1 MKKAIVIFV
10 TVFLAFFFCCTLKA
24 ATIQKTIIPA
34 EADWVIHFDLEK
46 FSTTQIGESLLSE
59 EGAFNLEKKN
69 AQFKKKYQIDLLAD
83 IDGITIFGIG
93 EQENKTVACLRG
105 NFKRDYLL
113 GLLAAEETH
122 KEIPHGKY
130 TIHNWN
136 HCEYGVFVDD
146 NLALMGANEDT
157 IKIALDVIAGKKANI
172 ASSPLMAYIDEIP
185 SNAFFAALAKDISS
199 MAQHATKVFV
209 FKKTES
215 ALLTLTEEKK
225 NLNIRLNFI
234 VKTLED
240 AKNMESVIRGLI
252 SLASMQLEEAH
263 KELMPHLERINIST
277 EGKKVRV
284 EFSYPSKELVDIVL
298 GKVKF
303 SPFSLLAKYNRL
315 P

>member
-10 TVFLAFFFCCTLKA
+10 SVMLVFFFCCELKA
-24 ATIQKTIIPA
+24 AAIQKTIIPA

-46 FSTTQIGESLLSE
+46 FATTQIGESLLGE
-59 EGAFNLEKKN
+59 EGALPLKKKN
-69 AQFKKKYQIDLLAD
+69 TQFKKKYQIDLLKD
-83 IDGITIFGIG
+83 IKGITIYGIG
-93 EQENKTVACLRG
+93 RGEKKTVACLKG
-105 NFKRDYLL
+105 NLKQSYLL

-122 KEIPHGKY
+122 AEIPHGKY

-136 HCEYGVFVDD
+136 HHEYGVFVDE
-146 NLALMGANEDT
+146 NLALIGTDEDT
-157 IKIALDVIAGKKANI
+157 IKMALDVISGKKANI
-172 ASSPLMAYIDEIP
+172 ASSSLTSYLNEIP

-199 MAQHATKVFV
+199 MAEQAAKVFV

-215 ALLTLTEEKK
+215 ALFTLTEEKE
-225 NLNIRLNFI
+225 NLNMKLNFT
-234 VKTLED
+234 VKTPED

-252 SLASMQLEEAH
+252 SLASMQIQETH
-263 KELMPHLERINIST
+263 KELMPHLERIIIST

-284 EFSYPSKELVDIVL
+284 EFTYPSKEMIDIFL

-303 SPFSLLAKYNRL
+303 SPFSLLAKCNLL